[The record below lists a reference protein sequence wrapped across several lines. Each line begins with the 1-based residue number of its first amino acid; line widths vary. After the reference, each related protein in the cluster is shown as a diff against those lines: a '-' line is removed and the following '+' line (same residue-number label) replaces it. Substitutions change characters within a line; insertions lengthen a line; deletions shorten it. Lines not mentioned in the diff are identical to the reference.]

1 MSLKVS
7 VAALSDIGCVRKNNE
22 DAYGYDAARDLFVVC
37 DGVGGMNSGEVA
49 SALTVATVL
58 KTFAASEAEAAPLEL
73 RLNQAI
79 LAANTVVRAEA
90 VQPEHKGMGT
100 TLVAA
105 VIDQRNDRQRVLVG
119 NVGDSRVY
127 MIQSGQC
134 LQLTVDHSYLNELIR
149 SGAIAVEDAGR
160 VDLKGMGSMI
170 TRAIGAADSVEADFF
185 SVDVQDGDMVL
196 LASDGLSRYVTQAD
210 IAEWISIDL
219 ELSCERLVD
228 AAKQRGGADNITC
241 LLLHF
246 SQAV

>member
-1 MSLKVS
+1 MSLKVA
-7 VAALSDIGCVRKNNE
+7 VAALSDVGCVRKNNE
-22 DAYGYDAARDLFVVC
+22 DFFGYDAARNLYVVC

-49 SALTVATVL
+49 SALAVTTLL
-58 KTFAASEAEAAPLEL
+58 KAFAASEAEAAPLEL

-79 LAANTVVRAEA
+79 LAANVAVRTEA

-100 TLVAA
+100 TLVVAA
-105 VIDQRNDRQRVLVG
+105 VDIGNERQRVLVG

-127 MIQSGQC
+127 MVQNKHC

-160 VDLKGMGSMI
+160 VDLQGMGSMI
-170 TRAIGAADSVEADFF
+170 TRAIGAADSVEPDFF
-185 SVDVQDGDMVL
+185 SVDVQAGDIVL

-210 IAEWISIDL
+210 IADWVSPEL
-219 ELSCERLVD
+219 ELSCQRLI
-228 AAKQRGGADNITC
+228 ASAKERGGADNITC

-246 SQAV
+246 QTAD